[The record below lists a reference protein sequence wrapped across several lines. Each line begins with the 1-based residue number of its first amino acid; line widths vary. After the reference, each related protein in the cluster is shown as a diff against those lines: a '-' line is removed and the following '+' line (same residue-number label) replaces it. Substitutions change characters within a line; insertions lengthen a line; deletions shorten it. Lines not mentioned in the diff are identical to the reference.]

1 VGVEEMVEYG
11 PYDVINLLATIG
23 IVVAAYTVKK

>member
-11 PYDVINLLATIG
+11 PYDVINLLAAIG
-23 IVVAAYTVKK
+23 IVIAAFKVMK